1 MVLVEI
7 TTWPTPTRGP
17 VGKVIEVLGDIN
29 EQGVDTE
36 IIIRKFGIP
45 DAHGEAAIEEAH
57 RLRGGRARRTLPA
70 APISVRP
77 SR

>member
-1 MVLVEI
+1 MEI
-7 TTWPTPTRGP
+7 TTWPTPPRGP
-17 VGKVIEVLGDIN
+17 VGKVVEVLGDIN

-45 DAHGEAAIEEAH
+45 DAHGEAAIEEALSVRPGEREGH
-57 RLRGGRARRTLPA
+57 RRA

>member
-1 MVLVEI
+1 MVVVEI
-7 TTWPTPTRGP
+7 TTWPTASRGP
-17 VGKVIEVLGDIN
+17 VGKVVEVLGDIN

-45 DAHGEAAIEEAH
+45 TFT
-57 RLRGGRARRTLPA
+57 ARRQLRSARSGLSARRISTV